1 MLWLESTMEEFRD
14 DMSAPVWDAD
24 LVTAAKGLHG
34 EVERVV
40 IHDSAGSTMREW
52 TTTRLVTSVQSAT
65 PPLECL
71 RLIGSLV
78 MDADVEQTFILRF
91 LNISRA
97 QITT

>member
-1 MLWLESTMEEFRD
+1 MSSVVKVRSARCCQHICPLNVVGGQERRVRDQCAAQYAWRD

-52 TTTRLVTSVQSAT
+52 TTTQLVTSVQSGNHRWNA
-65 PPLECL
+65 C
-71 RLIGSLV
+71 G
-78 MDADVEQTFILRF
+78 
-91 LNISRA
+91 
-97 QITT
+97 